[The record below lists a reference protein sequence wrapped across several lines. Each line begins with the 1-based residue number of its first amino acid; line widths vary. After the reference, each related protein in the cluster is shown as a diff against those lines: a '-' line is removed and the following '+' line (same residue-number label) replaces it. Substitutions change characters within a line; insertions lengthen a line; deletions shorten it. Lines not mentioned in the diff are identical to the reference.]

1 LPAEGRTGSEPD
13 IGHNLH
19 VDNNLCIAVVGSSA
33 TSPDVLTVAE
43 QLGAAIA
50 RRGASLVCGGLGGVM
65 EAACKGAHSAGGLT
79 IGILPGLE
87 HSEANSHVDVPI
99 PTGMGEMRNALV
111 VRTSHAVIAVA
122 GEYGTLSEIAFALRT
137 GVPVIGID
145 TWELGRGG
153 EQVDAIR
160 RAKDPEEAVAMAI
173 EAAGR

>member
-1 LPAEGRTGSEPD
+1 VE
-13 IGHNLH
+13 
-19 VDNNLCIAVVGSSA
+19 NNLCIAVVGSSV
-33 TSPDVLTVAE
+33 TSRDVLTVAE

-50 RRGASLVCGGLGGVM
+50 QRGATLVCGGLGGVM

-79 IGILPGLE
+79 IGILPGLD
-87 HSEANSHVDVPI
+87 HSEANPHVDVSI

-122 GEYGTLSEIAFALRT
+122 GEFGTLSESAFALRT

-145 TWELGRGG
+145 TWELARRG
-153 EQVDAIR
+153 EHVDAIL
-160 RAKDPEEAVAMAI
+160 RAKNPEEAVAMAI